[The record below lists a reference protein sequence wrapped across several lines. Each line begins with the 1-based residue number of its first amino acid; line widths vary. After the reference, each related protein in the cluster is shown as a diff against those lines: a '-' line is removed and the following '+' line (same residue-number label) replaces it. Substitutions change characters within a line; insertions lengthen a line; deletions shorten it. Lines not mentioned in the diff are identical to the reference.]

1 MTDLANK
8 ARHGRLVALH
18 NNGARIT
25 NVFALSSRG
34 HSGNRR
40 NVVLFLSRR
49 AGSGSGAMAD

>member
-8 ARHGRLVALH
+8 ARQGRLVALH
-18 NNGARIT
+18 NTGARIT
-25 NVFALSSRG
+25 NVFAHDPRR
-34 HSGNRR
+34 HAGNRR